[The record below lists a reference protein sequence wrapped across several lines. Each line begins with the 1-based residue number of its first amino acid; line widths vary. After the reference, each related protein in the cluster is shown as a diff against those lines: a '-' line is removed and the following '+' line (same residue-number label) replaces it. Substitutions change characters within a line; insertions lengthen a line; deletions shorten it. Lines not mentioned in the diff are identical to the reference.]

1 MLREKNFKKIII
13 SQLII
18 MIIFIIISIIVSN
31 LYYRKYT
38 ELIIENNSYV
48 ISNLIEQNP
57 ELETEI
63 INSLVT
69 SKGDYKKGYKIL
81 KKYGLDDINNYEYIN
96 IYSNLKN
103 KTIFISITPVLLMG
117 ISFIIIDLIYSKKR
131 NKELNKVNDYL
142 NSIINGNYDLNI
154 SNYDEDTIS
163 RLKNDIFKITTLLKE
178 SKDYSINQ
186 KKYLEEVL
194 LDISHQLKTPL
205 TSMYVINDILK
216 NDNIEDSKKK
226 EMLHKN
232 KLQLERIE
240 WLVTSILKLSR
251 LESGTVELKQAQVNV
266 EDIIK
271 KAIEP
276 LKIPIELKEQQIDL
290 NIENTIVTVDENWT
304 VEALVNIIKNAHEHT
319 SLGGKITI
327 DCYDNPIYTE
337 IKITDNGEG
346 ISQEELP
353 HIFERFYKGK
363 NNKESIGIG
372 LNMAKTIINRQN
384 GRISVKSKKNKGTTF
399 IIKFYKNVL

>member
-1 MLREKNFKKIII
+1 MIKEKNLKKLIF

-18 MIIFIIISIIVSN
+18 IVIFIIISVIISN

-38 ELIIENNSYV
+38 ELIIENNSYI

-57 ELETEI
+57 ELEDEI

-69 SKGDYKKGYKIL
+69 SKGNYEKGYEIL
-81 KKYGLDDINNYEYIN
+81 KKYGLDNINNYEYIN

-103 KTIFISITPVLLMG
+103 KTIYINIILILLIS
-117 ISFIIIDLIYSKKR
+117 ISFIIIDLIYARKR
-131 NKELNKVNDYL
+131 NKELNKINDYL

-154 SNYDEDTIS
+154 SSYDEDDIS

-178 SKDYSINQ
+178 SKDYSIKQ

-194 LDISHQLKTPL
+194 SDISHQLKTPL

-216 NDNIEDSKKK
+216 NDSIENSKKK

-251 LESGTVELKQAQVNV
+251 LESGTVELKQVPVNA

-276 LKIPIELKEQQIDL
+276 LKIPIELKEQQLDL
-290 NIENTIVTVDENWT
+290 NIENIVLTVDENWT

-319 SLGGKITI
+319 GLGGKIMI
-327 DCYDNPIYTE
+327 VCNDNPIYTE
-337 IKITDNGEG
+337 IKIEDNGEG
-346 ISQEELP
+346 ISQDELP

-363 NNKESIGIG
+363 SNKESIGIG

-384 GRISVKSKKNKGTTF
+384 GIILVKSKKNKGTTF
-399 IIKFYKNVL
+399 IIKLYKNVL